1 MNAKQKKQ
9 VKDWISQL
17 EGIQNKMETMSIEEN
32 EKYDNMPEGL
42 QDSERVDAI
51 SEAADT
57 LDEAASS
64 IEEIIFSLNEITD

>member
-17 EGIQNKMETMSIEEN
+17 EEIKNDIETMSIEES
-32 EKYDNMPEGL
+32 EKYDNLPESI
-42 QDSERVDAI
+42 QDSERGDAI

-64 IEEIIFSLNEITD
+64 IEEIISSLNEITD

>member
-17 EGIQNKMETMSIEEN
+17 EEIQNNMETMSIEEN
-32 EKYDNMPEGL
+32 EKYDNLPEGI
-42 QDSERVDAI
+42 QDSERGDAI

-64 IEEIIFSLNEITD
+64 IEEIIFSLKEITD